1 MKASQ
6 IIDSE
11 LKRNRPAESGKELVL
26 SATLDGISV
35 RVKLQD
41 WDRLAVSLTG
51 LTVKAVTADD
61 PEDKKS
67 FADRCHHLADRLN
80 YLEEPLRAIEIDSER
95 RIGIIRSYP
104 PRDRFNSKSY
114 FEVIFNG
121 KDKHIF
127 LVRKVRFSTSGKD
140 MPDKVVIGYQLL
152 VRLIDDLVENI
163 SQMNPVEQ

>member
-11 LKRNRPAESGKELVL
+11 LKRNRPAEPEKEIVF
-26 SATLDGISV
+26 SSTLDGISV

-51 LTVKAVTADD
+51 LTVKAVTADE

-67 FADRCHHLADRLN
+67 FTDRCHHLADRLN
-80 YLEEPLRAIEIDSER
+80 YLEEPLRAIEIDRER

-114 FEVIFNG
+114 FEVILNG
-121 KDKHIF
+121 NEKRIY
-127 LVRKVRFSTSGKD
+127 LARKVRFSTSGKD
-140 MPDKVVIGYQLL
+140 MPDKVVISYQILS
-152 VRLIDDLVENI
+152 RLIDDLIENI
-163 SQMNPVEQ
+163 SQAE

>member
-11 LKRNRPAESGKELVL
+11 LKRNRPAEPGKEIVL

-61 PEDKKS
+61 PEDKNS
-67 FADRCHHLADRLN
+67 FAERCHHLADRLN

-121 KDKHIF
+121 KEKHIC
-127 LVRKVRFSTSGKD
+127 LVRKDRFSISGKD
-140 MPDKVVIGYQLL
+140 MPDKVVIGYQIL

-163 SQMNPVEQ
+163 SQMNPVEK